1 MQRNANEKEAA
12 PIYKFWLL
20 FSLRRQNFISL
31 QIVLSIRSNENRTVQ
46 KGSRAL
52 KITEEKKHDYV
63 TTLISHNPTILITSD

>member
-1 MQRNANEKEAA
+1 MPMKKKQHQYINFGYCFHLGDRTS
-12 PIYKFWLL
+12 FHFRL
-20 FSLRRQNFISL
+20 FFRYVQM
-31 QIVLSIRSNENRTVQ
+31 RTELFK

>member
-1 MQRNANEKEAA
+1 MPMKKNQHQDINFCYYFDLGDRTSFHFRSFFRYVQMRTE
-12 PIYKFWLL
+12 L
-20 FSLRRQNFISL
+20 FK
-31 QIVLSIRSNENRTVQ
+31 